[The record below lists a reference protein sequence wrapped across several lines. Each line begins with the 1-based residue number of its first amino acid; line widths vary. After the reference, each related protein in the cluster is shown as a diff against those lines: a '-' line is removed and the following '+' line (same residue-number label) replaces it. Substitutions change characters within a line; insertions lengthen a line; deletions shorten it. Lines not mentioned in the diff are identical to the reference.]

1 MRRGFSA
8 TATATLVLGLLLGQ
22 SLPGEARTPRPPRP
36 PAVPVVVPD
45 ALTAPPLIRAA
56 DAKIPVA
63 LREAKIEVESH
74 GSLAR
79 TMLLLTLHN
88 PNDRL
93 LEGHLEFPLQPGQ
106 QVSAFALDIDGVLR
120 DAVPVPKQK
129 AQQVFESIERRNVDP
144 GLLEQTAGNHFRLR
158 VYPIPARGTRQVRLV
173 IDEALRRDG
182 DAWRLDVPVH
192 LLDEADGASLSI
204 QSAGLGAAPTQ
215 SGRFETLRFERR
227 RGAYVARHDVLR
239 ERVAGGRTRPA
250 STLALRLPASADAQA
265 YVQSFD
271 GERFALIDIPLPET
285 SSAVAKRRVP
295 SSVGLLWDASASA
308 RHRDR
313 QGEFALLDRYFA
325 AMGDGE
331 VRLRVLRDVGEDG
344 GRFAIRNGDWSA
356 LRKALETLVH
366 DGASDLADWTP
377 EQGVGEYLLVSDG
390 LHNYGDRAFP
400 QLDGHQALY
409 ALASS
414 GAEVDETRLSAL
426 AHARGGRLVR
436 WQGRDGLDAATDALL
451 GQGRRVVALES
462 EGIDDLLPQ
471 AWNVDDGL
479 LRVSGRLTEPTAR
492 VRVLMHDRGQIR
504 KIEASV
510 PVDAPTSTQVAA
522 LWASWQVAAKA
533 AEPERHRGA
542 ITRLG
547 QRFGIVTPGTSL
559 LVLESPED
567 YVRYDIPAPPALR
580 EQVAVLQRNRDRT
593 REQSRSERLEIVA
606 TRFAER
612 VEWWNKTFPKAPPQK
627 PKGDRRGEVAGYV
640 AADAAAP
647 VMSAPPPPPSAPLS
661 EVAAEE
667 LARAREAAMA
677 RRSAEQRAATE
688 GPAGQT
694 QEADLDRINVT
705 GSRNIRRAELETS
718 SPVHVLS
725 REEIAQSA
733 DRPVMDALGGLTHS
747 NTGQGVAIR
756 LQAWAPDSPYARRL
770 RDAKAEDLY
779 ALYLDEKDSH
789 ADSTAFY
796 LDVAD
801 LLLKKDRRAEALRV
815 LSNLAEM
822 KLENRHVLRVL
833 GYRLMQAGDW
843 AHAVAV
849 LREVLRLADEEP
861 QSHRDLGL
869 ALAGAGQRQ
878 EAIQR
883 LYDVAA
889 RPWDERFSEVELV
902 ALNEMNEII
911 ATSPTPLDTAF
922 IDRRLLK
929 NMPLDLRVVLAWDSD
944 NSDMDLWVTDPNGE
958 KCYYGNRNTF
968 QGGLLSDDFTG
979 GYGPEEF
986 VLKDAKPGKY
996 KVEANFFGD
1005 RQQIVTG
1012 ATTLNLRLS
1021 SGWGSPRRKDETVT
1035 LRLSGRSETVFV
1047 GEFEVK

>member
-45 ALTAPPLIRAA
+45 ALTAPPLIRSA

-63 LREAKIEVESH
+63 LREAKIEVETH

-79 TMLLLTLHN
+79 TTLLLTLHN

-93 LEGHLEFPLQPGQ
+93 LEGNLEFPLQPGQ
-106 QVSAFALDIDGVLR
+106 QVSTFALDIDGVLR

-414 GAEVDETRLSAL
+414 GAEVNETRLSAL

-451 GQGRRVVALES
+451 DQGRLVIAF
-462 EGIDDLLPQ
+462 EGDGIVDLLPQ
-471 AWNVDDGL
+471 SWHIDEGL
-479 LRVSGRLTEPTAR
+479 LRVTGRLTESTAR
-492 VRVLMHDRGQIR
+492 VRVLLHDRGR
-504 KIEASV
+504 SRTIEASV
-510 PVDAPTSTQVAA
+510 PADAPTSTQVAA

-580 EQVAVLQRNRDRT
+580 EQVAALQRTRDRT
-593 REQSRSERLEIVA
+593 REQSRSERLEIV
-606 TRFAER
+606 TSRFAKR
-612 VEWWNKTFPKAPPQK
+612 VEWWSKTFPKTSPPK
-627 PKGDRRGEVAGYV
+627 PKGDSRGEMAGYV
-640 AADAAAP
+640 SADAAAAP
-647 VMSAPPPPPSAPLS
+647 VMSAPPPPPSAPPS
-661 EVAAEE
+661 PVAAEE
-667 LARAREAAMA
+667 LARARESAMSERASQQRAAAPAGARRHAEQEAAMA
-677 RRSAEQRAATE
+677 
-688 GPAGQT
+688 
-694 QEADLDRINVT
+694 
-705 GSRNIRRAELETS
+705 
-718 SPVHVLS
+718 
-725 REEIAQSA
+725 AQ
-733 DRPVMDALGGLTHS
+733 DDA
-747 NTGQGVAIR
+747 GQGVAIR

-801 LLLKKDRRAEALRV
+801 LLLKKGRRAEALRV

-833 GYRLMQAGDW
+833 GYRLMQAQDW
-843 AHAVAV
+843 PHAIAV

-878 EAIQR
+878 EAIER
-883 LYDVAA
+883 LYEVAA
-889 RPWDERFSEVELV
+889 RPWDDRFSEVELV